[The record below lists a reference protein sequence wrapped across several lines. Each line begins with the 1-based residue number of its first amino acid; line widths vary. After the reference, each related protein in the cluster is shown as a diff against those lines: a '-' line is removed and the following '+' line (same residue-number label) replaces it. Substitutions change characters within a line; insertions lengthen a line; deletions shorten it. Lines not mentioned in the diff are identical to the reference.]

1 MRLDDPDP
9 FLQLDDPDP
18 AAAHDSDLW
27 HGWYYLDSVW
37 YTPPRE
43 FGPFSSTTM
52 REWYTK
58 NFFAEREDLMVRMS
72 DWTAHRPLKEIF
84 RDVASDA
91 FVEAPRRGRRW
102 LRGKLDGGGG
112 SPGGREDDA
121 RVFKVFAADLSID
134 IQEDELQ
141 TIFGS
146 HGKVM
151 DVKIIDDRPPGSSK
165 CAFVT
170 YETEDAAK
178 SANQMLS
185 DANEMLSM
193 AASKRSKRP

>member
-9 FLQLDDPDP
+9 FLRLDDPDPFLRLDDPDPFLRLDDPDP
-18 AAAHDSDLW
+18 A
-27 HGWYYLDSVW
+27 V
-37 YTPPRE
+37 
-43 FGPFSSTTM
+43 
-52 REWYTK
+52 
-58 NFFAEREDLMVRMS
+58 
-72 DWTAHRPLKEIF
+72 
-84 RDVASDA
+84 
-91 FVEAPRRGRRW
+91 
-102 LRGKLDGGGG
+102 DGGGG

-121 RVFKVFAADLSID
+121 RVFKVFVADLSID

-151 DVKIIDDRPPGSSK
+151 DVKIMDYHGSSK

-178 SANQMLS
+178 SANQMMNDEYERLLS
-185 DANEMLSM
+185 GANTPLDQ
-193 AASKRSKRP
+193 AGTLP